1 MRPSSRELLEGI
13 AGALERQVAPAILD
27 KWAASVLRSA
37 VQLLGHLASRVEDE
51 ARILEEDNADAR
63 RVLTKMASRIAAN
76 RPRVAPLADAV
87 AQALQ
92 AEETPSSDVV
102 RLTERNDAY
111 QAAIEFLVR
120 NRDASVELPDGAIV
134 REELHAYLQR
144 RLAREHHLYFPSFT
158 GAPF

>member
-1 MRPSSRELLEGI
+1 MRPSSRELLESI
-13 AGALERQVAPAILD
+13 AGALERQVAPAIQD

-63 RVLTKMASRIAAN
+63 RVLANVASRI
-76 RPRVAPLADAV
+76 PTDPSRVAPLAEAV
-87 AQALQ
+87 AQALR
-92 AEETPSSDVV
+92 AEEIPSSDVG

-120 NRDASVELPDGAIV
+120 NRDASGALPDGAVV

-144 RLAREHHLYFPSFT
+144 RLAREHHLFFPSFT

>member
-102 RLTERNDAY
+102 RLTRRSSCRTAPSCERSCTPTFRGAWRGNTTSTSP
-111 QAAIEFLVR
+111 R
-120 NRDASVELPDGAIV
+120 LPA
-134 REELHAYLQR
+134 R
-144 RLAREHHLYFPSFT
+144 RSDWRAD
-158 GAPF
+158 